1 MSKENI
7 RNYLE
12 QLKQLSKIV
21 LKSDFSLFWQKVEV
35 LKEHKAFYFED
46 EGDYYLNPYHK
57 ENFQGGLWR
66 DDVYYFSFEAYF
78 LKEAESEEGFNKLL
92 EIDWTGESKE
102 GEFAYFIQESLR
114 YYGIKNFDITFW
126 KDESKKIL
134 DKVEIE
140 RGDYILYQFEAFE
153 KQLKEINF
161 YLIFIDNSSDEY
173 YPIIVNKEEYEIL
186 NEMSIGTLS
195 IRRNK

>member
-35 LKEHKAFYFED
+35 LKEHKVFYFED
-46 EGDYYLNPYHK
+46 EGNCYLNPYYN

-114 YYGIKNFDITFW
+114 CYGIKNFDITFW

-134 DKVEIE
+134 DKVEIK
-140 RGDYILYQFEAFE
+140 RGDYIFYQFEAFE
-153 KQLKEINF
+153 KKLKEINF